1 MLLTE
6 LSLTRTCTVFN
17 QRLDITVIICHKS
30 YFFKFYSDYVTLY
43 YFDQFSLLKLASDS
57 WKLVQL
63 VNSDVWSQVAK
74 PFCYLTLS
82 QSGKSSCYIW
92 TNRYFLFNYR
102 SRVVVALAEESSI
115 YIPLNT
121 KSNLI
126 LNLWTF

>member
-6 LSLTRTCTVFN
+6 LSLTRTCSVFN
-17 QRLDITVIICHKS
+17 QRLDITVIICHKR

-43 YFDQFSLLKLASDS
+43 YFDQLSLLKLASDS

-63 VNSDVWSQVAK
+63 VNSDVWWQVAK

-92 TNRYFLFNYR
+92 TNRYFPFNYR
-102 SRVVVALAEESSI
+102 PRVIVALAEERSI

-121 KSNLI
+121 KSNII

>member
-17 QRLDITVIICHKS
+17 QRLDITVIICHKR
-30 YFFKFYSDYVTLY
+30 YFLKFYSDYVTLY
-43 YFDQFSLLKLASDS
+43 YFDQLSLLKLASDS

-63 VNSDVWSQVAK
+63 VNSDVWWQVAK

-82 QSGKSSCYIW
+82 QSGKPSCYIW
-92 TNRYFLFNYR
+92 TNRYFPFNYR
-102 SRVVVALAEESSI
+102 PRVIVALAEESSI